1 MLNLKRRAGEC
12 IVINEQTVIRILRTG
27 PGGCQIGIEAPQ
39 SEHIRRGEIAPESE
53 QIMRETAEAIGVV

>member
-12 IVINEQTVIRILRTG
+12 IVINEHTVIRILKTG
-27 PGGCQIGIEAPQ
+27 PGACQIGIEAPR

-53 QIMRETAEAIGVV
+53 EIIRHTVEAMGVA

>member
-12 IVINEQTVIRILRTG
+12 IVINEHTVIRILKTG
-27 PGGCQIGIEAPQ
+27 PGACQIGIEAPR

-53 QIMRETAEAIGVV
+53 EIIRHTVEAMGIA